1 MQGEVLCFKGFPA
14 FTSVTVGLSSDTLL
28 LYVAVEQYQ
37 FLWWEL
43 LIIDFKLRGKGR
55 VNWKFWMC
63 SFSLCLFLS
72 TL

>member
-37 FLWWEL
+37 FLWWE
-43 LIIDFKLRGKGR
+43 
-55 VNWKFWMC
+55 
-63 SFSLCLFLS
+63 
-72 TL
+72 